1 VEWSTTFLKKVAP
14 VIRRGY
20 SYITE
25 NCKHEIDMIG
35 FAKILVDDFSEDNF
49 FTITSM
55 IATEDISQL
64 NWGRI
69 IAFFTFLSF
78 VAADLAKK
86 ERHADIETLEQ
97 WLVKFLSRKDILGWI
112 ADRGGWVSIG
122 STPSRDQETGSWWQS
137 MLQPFNNF
145 ISQLLQRQEQ
155 SVDDRRLAER
165 ERDMA
170 VREKAVA
177 EREKE
182 VYQQQQRNGQ
192 RHLDMLDE
200 KVGRNTD
207 LLLENH
213 RQMEGRVGDN
223 ADRQLQLLKAAHD
236 GQRAQEERFNHIDG
250 EIGM

>member
-145 ISQLLQRQEQ
+145 ISHVHQALVLYK
-155 SVDDRRLAER
+155 SV
-165 ERDMA
+165 
-170 VREKAVA
+170 
-177 EREKE
+177 
-182 VYQQQQRNGQ
+182 Y
-192 RHLDMLDE
+192 
-200 KVGRNTD
+200 
-207 LLLENH
+207 
-213 RQMEGRVGDN
+213 
-223 ADRQLQLLKAAHD
+223 LQLWHSL
-236 GQRAQEERFNHIDG
+236 
-250 EIGM
+250 